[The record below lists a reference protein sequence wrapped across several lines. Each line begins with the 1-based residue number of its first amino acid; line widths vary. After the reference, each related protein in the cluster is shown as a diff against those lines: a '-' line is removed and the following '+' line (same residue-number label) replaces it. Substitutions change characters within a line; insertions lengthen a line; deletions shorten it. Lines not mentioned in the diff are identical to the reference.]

1 MSSKLDEK
9 PPSYLDK
16 LPHNDKIKQ
25 RRDACWNRAPI
36 VTSTR
41 TPKGFSHMTLT
52 TVSQMI
58 ADKFQVAVDSITVD
72 TKLKED
78 LNIDSL
84 DSVEMVMELED
95 KFSISIKDE
104 DAAKFVTVGDIVNY
118 VEAQAK

>member
-1 MSSKLDEK
+1 
-9 PPSYLDK
+9 
-16 LPHNDKIKQ
+16 
-25 RRDACWNRAPI
+25 
-36 VTSTR
+36 
-41 TPKGFSHMTLT
+41 MTLT

-58 ADKFQVAVDSITVD
+58 AEKFQVSVDSITVD
-72 TKLKED
+72 TKLKDD

-118 VEAQAK
+118 IEAHAQ

>member
-1 MSSKLDEK
+1 
-9 PPSYLDK
+9 
-16 LPHNDKIKQ
+16 
-25 RRDACWNRAPI
+25 
-36 VTSTR
+36 
-41 TPKGFSHMTLT
+41 MTLT

>member
-1 MSSKLDEK
+1 
-9 PPSYLDK
+9 
-16 LPHNDKIKQ
+16 
-25 RRDACWNRAPI
+25 
-36 VTSTR
+36 
-41 TPKGFSHMTLT
+41 MTLA

-58 ADKFQVAVDSITVD
+58 ADKFQVAVDTITVD

-118 VEAQAK
+118 IDAQAQ

>member
-1 MSSKLDEK
+1 
-9 PPSYLDK
+9 
-16 LPHNDKIKQ
+16 
-25 RRDACWNRAPI
+25 
-36 VTSTR
+36 
-41 TPKGFSHMTLT
+41 MTLA

-58 ADKFQVAVDSITVD
+58 ADKFQVAVDTITVD

-104 DAAKFVTVGDIVNY
+104 DAAKFLTVGDIVNY
-118 VEAQAK
+118 IDAQAQ